1 MGRGIAEEAL
11 VLLRKRLSDLNF
23 IFSLLSYCPDSNYS
37 YALPSGKAKAVARDT
52 LVIWC
57 SLASRLG
64 HWALKA
70 ELEDLCFAVLQPQI
84 FQQMRSDLASLWTP
98 SSSSSKVGNLRS
110 LSAKSSSNPEYE
122 ASTEDVVV
130 SMKDLLQAVI
140 PFDLLLDRRKRIK
153 YIQDPGSCSEV
164 QKKPKVVRDVGIALA
179 SLVVCEEELECELFI
194 STSYVPGMEVTLS
207 SRLKSLYSIY
217 SKMNRKDVSIDKVYD
232 ARALRVI
239 VGDKSGTLH
248 GQTVECCYS
257 LLNIIHKLWTPIDGE
272 CDDYIVNPKSGRY
285 QSMHEYVEHGV
296 AAHWLYKEVG
306 NKLSTKSNV
315 IGSEITSSSYLS
327 NDMEDKSPVEDD
339 MFHKYRSQKPRDLV
353 LRVEGSH
360 LFAAVIVRDL
370 LVVASF
376 VLAASEAV
384 ADRRSSSQRKR
395 WEAYARLYKK
405 VDINVSPDVVVRV
418 LQRGGGENEFRCKRL
433 PRCGGCICSCHPS
446 HKVMIVVVA
455 VPEGLPLVV
464 TLTLAYSLRKMMS
477 DKALALT
484 KILARQL
491 VRLRQQIANLQSSR
505 AQMRGITTHTH
516 ALVAH
521 SFVAVGM
528 KGATKAM
535 ATMNKPYTTLFGGT

>member
-11 VLLRKRLSDLNF
+11 VLLRKRLSDLHF
-23 IFSLLSYCPDSNYS
+23 IFSLFSYCPDSNYS
-37 YALPSGKAKAVARDT
+37 YALPSGKAKAVAQDT

-98 SSSSSKVGNLRS
+98 SSSSTRVGNLRR

-153 YIQDPGSCSEV
+153 YIQDLGSCSEV
-164 QKKPKVVRDVGIALA
+164 QTKPKVVRDVGIALA
-179 SLVVCEEELECELFI
+179 SLVVCEEELERELFI

-217 SKMNRKDVSIDKVYD
+217 SKMDRKDVSIDKVYD

-272 CDDYIVNPKSGRY
+272 FDDYIVNPKSGGY
-285 QSMHEYVEHGV
+285 QCM
-296 AAHWLYKEVG
+296 
-306 NKLSTKSNV
+306 
-315 IGSEITSSSYLS
+315 YL
-327 NDMEDKSPVEDD
+327 
-339 MFHKYRSQKPRDLV
+339 PRGGRMNSDV
-353 LRVEGSH
+353 
-360 LFAAVIVRDL
+360 
-370 LVVASF
+370 
-376 VLAASEAV
+376 
-384 ADRRSSSQRKR
+384 
-395 WEAYARLYKK
+395 
-405 VDINVSPDVVVRV
+405 NVSPGVVAISV
-418 LQRGGGENEFRCKRL
+418 LVILLIRFFTGHKKDDKDQVEFIAGKTSLGDAVDGAIKIFTIAECHDCCC
-433 PRCGGCICSCHPS
+433 CGSRRTSISCH
-446 HKVMIVVVA
+446 INA
-455 VPEGLPLVV
+455 G
-464 TLTLAYSLRKMMS
+464 
-477 DKALALT
+477 
-484 KILARQL
+484 ILDAK
-491 VRLRQQIANLQSSR
+491 ND
-505 AQMRGITTHTH
+505 
-516 ALVAH
+516 
-521 SFVAVGM
+521 VG
-528 KGATKAM
+528 
-535 ATMNKPYTTLFGGT
+535 